1 MKTGKNIVLQRQRKQ
16 MFNLFSQRAQPM
28 YNMLEI
34 FNKILHIAS
43 FKIIKE
49 KKMNLSNFLNTFKNL
64 YNLILQNK

>member
-28 YNMLEI
+28 NNMLEI

-49 KKMNLSNFLNTFKNL
+49 KNESA
-64 YNLILQNK
+64 